1 MSILKEMCTEE
12 IEDPNVRTTYQYV
25 LYLRDRLQTVV
36 ELAKEKSAS
45 RYKKYYDREARKR
58 SLKIGDKALILMPT
72 DNNKLRPQW
81 KGPFEVVKKVNRV
94 DYQLNIQGKVKT
106 FHINLVKKFVERSRY
121 ETVDVVTGES
131 VFGIVNAI
139 VDDCVADNTQDG
151 QLEDYPELD
160 SCGCAEMDVNSALST
175 EERKRLI
182 GLVSKY
188 GDVLQDK
195 PGVTNVLE
203 YDIRMVSEKPN
214 YVINRSIPFGNGQL
228 VSRQWSII

>member
-1 MSILKEMCTEE
+1 M
-12 IEDPNVRTTYQYV
+12 
-25 LYLRDRLQTVV
+25 
-36 ELAKEKSAS
+36 
-45 RYKKYYDREARKR
+45 
-58 SLKIGDKALILMPT
+58 T
-72 DNNKLRPQW
+72 D
-81 KGPFEVVKKVNRV
+81 
-94 DYQLNIQGKVKT
+94 
-106 FHINLVKKFVERSRY
+106 
-121 ETVDVVTGES
+121 ES

-195 PGVTNVLE
+195 PGVTNVLK
-203 YDIRMVSEKPN
+203 YDI
-214 YVINRSIPFGNGQL
+214 
-228 VSRQWSII
+228 

>member
-25 LYLRDRLQTVV
+25 LYLKDRLQTVV

-45 RYKKYYDREARKR
+45 RYKKYYDKEARKR

-121 ETVDVVTGES
+121 ETVDVVTDES

-160 SCGCAEMDVNSALST
+160 SC
-175 EERKRLI
+175 
-182 GLVSKY
+182 
-188 GDVLQDK
+188 
-195 PGVTNVLE
+195 
-203 YDIRMVSEKPN
+203 
-214 YVINRSIPFGNGQL
+214 
-228 VSRQWSII
+228 